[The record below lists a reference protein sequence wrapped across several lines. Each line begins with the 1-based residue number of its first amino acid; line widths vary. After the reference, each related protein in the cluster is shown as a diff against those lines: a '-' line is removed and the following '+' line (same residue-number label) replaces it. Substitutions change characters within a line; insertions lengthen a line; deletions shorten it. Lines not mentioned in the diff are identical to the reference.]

1 MNILYVVHQFLP
13 EYSTGTE
20 ILTYKT
26 ARCMRDRGHH
36 VAVFTGFPGNGR
48 YEDGNRFDHY
58 EYDRIHVWRFM
69 HSRTAMA
76 SQNNIAEAEYNN
88 FLVTDIFSSLLDK
101 VRPDLVHIFH
111 FQRLSIAV
119 VDVCQKFG
127 VPMVYTPTD
136 FWFEC
141 PTTQLLLP
149 DMCICPGPGE
159 RNIHCF
165 KHLAEFYFKSPQQ
178 KKIIRALPD
187 WLFSSI
193 ITLSDFPVADS
204 WKPLKMV
211 QALAARNDFI
221 EERLN
226 ALDRIVV
233 PSKIIRSRI
242 EHHIEDNHKL
252 VDISFGID
260 APPIVV
266 KDKSDVLRIGFIGTI
281 GEHKGAHILTGAMLS
296 LPETMKIEA
305 RIYGDLNVFP
315 EYSCR
320 LNKHAAID
328 KRIKFCGTFRPDD
341 INKVFSTI
349 DVLVIPSLWPENTAL
364 VAYYAQSYTCPII
377 SSRIDGMTD
386 IIKHEVNGL
395 MFDRG
400 NIEDLSM
407 FLKKVHDDRG
417 FLRYLASNAI
427 KPMNMKE
434 YATKIERIYCD
445 IIKGDR
451 L

>member
-13 EYSTGTE
+13 DYSTGTE
-20 ILTYKT
+20 ILAYKT
-26 ARCMRDRGHH
+26 AKCMRERGHH
-36 VAVFTGFPGNGR
+36 VEVFTGFPGKGR
-48 YEDGNRFDHY
+48 YEDGDKFDHY
-58 EYDRIHVWRFM
+58 EYDRIPVWRFM

-193 ITLSDFPVADS
+193 ITLSDFPVAGL

-233 PSKIIRSRI
+233 SSTVVRSRV
-242 EHHIEDNHKL
+242 EHYVKKVNRI
-252 VDISFGID
+252 VDIPFGID
-260 APPIVV
+260 APPIVA
-266 KDKSDVLRIGFIGTI
+266 KGKSDVLRVGFIGTI
-281 GEHKGAHILTGAMLS
+281 GEHKGAHILTGAILS

-305 RIYGDLNVFP
+305 RIYGDLDVFP
-315 EYSCR
+315 EYSR
-320 LNKHAAID
+320 LLNKQAYID
-328 KRIKFCGTFRPDD
+328 KRIKFCGTFQPDD

-349 DVLVIPSLWPENTAL
+349 DVLVVPSLWSENTPL
-364 VAYYAQSYTCPII
+364 VAYYAQSYNCPII
-377 SSRIDGMTD
+377 SSRIDGMAD
-386 IIKHEVNGL
+386 IVQHEVNGL

-400 NIEDLSM
+400 NIEGLSM
-407 FLKKVHDDRG
+407 LLKKLHDDRC

-427 KPMNMKE
+427 KPLNMRE
-434 YATKIERIYCD
+434 YAAKIERIYLD
-445 IIKGDR
+445 IVKRER